1 MRLFR
6 PHLLS
11 FLCYHE
17 AFFRIKT
24 SRKVLF
30 LTFDDGPDPESTP
43 VILDILDKMHVK
55 AVFFCNGNVAEM
67 YPELIEKIRQRGHMT
82 GNHGYYHLNGWKTA
96 YKDYLHNTEKADAT
110 TSDKLFRPPYGKITY
125 RQYRDLKKRYKII
138 FWDLMAYDFD
148 GSFGPDRSAEVL
160 KKKIRPGSIIVLHDS
175 PRSNCRCYLEEFI
188 RDSVNRGYIFNLP
201 DG

>member
-67 YPELIEKIRQRGHMT
+67 YPELIEKIRQRV
-82 GNHGYYHLNGWKTA
+82 
-96 YKDYLHNTEKADAT
+96 
-110 TSDKLFRPPYGKITY
+110 I
-125 RQYRDLKKRYKII
+125 
-138 FWDLMAYDFD
+138 
-148 GSFGPDRSAEVL
+148 
-160 KKKIRPGSIIVLHDS
+160 
-175 PRSNCRCYLEEFI
+175 
-188 RDSVNRGYIFNLP
+188 
-201 DG
+201 